1 MTDNQ
6 LSSVLDKLGAVKDT
20 MTVSRVFG
28 ESYQVDGVT
37 IVPVATVRG
46 GGGGGGGEGTPPG
59 GEGTGTGAGLGFG
72 VIVRPLGVYIV
83 KDGEVRWQPAIDVLR
98 VVVGGSS
105 SPSPRSSPSVAG
117 ASAAEDDLANNPY
130 SGRHV
135 VNEQADLPTP
145 RSRGLNHRTG
155 YRTEPRARND
165 TSPARPPAHI
175 GTYEQAHVALA
186 NGAP

>member
-28 ESYQVDGVT
+28 ESYQAGGAT

-46 GGGGGGGEGTPPG
+46 GGGGGGEGTTPG
-59 GEGTGTGAGLGFG
+59 REGTGTGAGLGFG

-98 VVVGGSS
+98 VVVGGQ
-105 SPSPRSSPSVAG
+105 
-117 ASAAEDDLANNPY
+117 L
-130 SGRHV
+130 
-135 VNEQADLPTP
+135 L
-145 RSRGLNHRTG
+145 
-155 YRTEPRARND
+155 
-165 TSPARPPAHI
+165 
-175 GTYEQAHVALA
+175 ALA
-186 NGAP
+186 AILALRRRRKRR

>member
-1 MTDNQ
+1 GGPMTDNQ

-83 KDGEVRWQPAIDVLR
+83 QDGEGRWQPALR
-98 VVVGGSS
+98 RVPGRRGGAPPRPPPHPRL
-105 SPSPRSSPSVAG
+105 PSPAQAPLRTTSLATPIR
-117 ASAAEDDLANNPY
+117 AATWSMN
-130 SGRHV
+130 
-135 VNEQADLPTP
+135 
-145 RSRGLNHRTG
+145 
-155 YRTEPRARND
+155 
-165 TSPARPPAHI
+165 
-175 GTYEQAHVALA
+175 
-186 NGAP
+186 

>member
-6 LSSVLDKLGAVKDT
+6 LSSMLDKLGAVKDT

-59 GEGTGTGAGLGFG
+59 RDGTGAGLGFG

-83 KDGEVRWQPAIDVLR
+83 KDGDVRWQHAIDVLR
-98 VVVGGSS
+98 VVVGGQ
-105 SPSPRSSPSVAG
+105 
-117 ASAAEDDLANNPY
+117 L
-130 SGRHV
+130 
-135 VNEQADLPTP
+135 L
-145 RSRGLNHRTG
+145 
-155 YRTEPRARND
+155 
-165 TSPARPPAHI
+165 
-175 GTYEQAHVALA
+175 ALA
-186 NGAP
+186 AILALRRRRRSH

>member
-28 ESYQVDGVT
+28 ESYQAGGAT

-72 VIVRPLGVYIV
+72 VIVRPLGVYVV
-83 KDGEVRWQPAIDVLR
+83 KDGEVSWQPAIDVLR
-98 VVVGGSS
+98 VVVGGQLL
-105 SPSPRSSPSVAG
+105 
-117 ASAAEDDLANNPY
+117 DLAAVLAL
-130 SGRHV
+130 R
-135 VNEQADLPTP
+135 
-145 RSRGLNHRTG
+145 RRRKSR
-155 YRTEPRARND
+155 
-165 TSPARPPAHI
+165 
-175 GTYEQAHVALA
+175 
-186 NGAP
+186 

>member
-28 ESYQVDGVT
+28 ESYQVDGVI

-46 GGGGGGGEGTPPG
+46 GGGGGGEGTAPG

-98 VVVGGSS
+98 VVVGGQ
-105 SPSPRSSPSVAG
+105 
-117 ASAAEDDLANNPY
+117 L
-130 SGRHV
+130 
-135 VNEQADLPTP
+135 L
-145 RSRGLNHRTG
+145 
-155 YRTEPRARND
+155 
-165 TSPARPPAHI
+165 
-175 GTYEQAHVALA
+175 ALA
-186 NGAP
+186 AILAFRRRRKRR

>member
-1 MTDNQ
+1 VEQPTRPGNFEEDPMTDNQ

-37 IVPVATVRG
+37 LVPVATVRG
-46 GGGGGGGEGTPPG
+46 GGGGGGGEGTAPG

-98 VVVGGSS
+98 VVVGGQ
-105 SPSPRSSPSVAG
+105 
-117 ASAAEDDLANNPY
+117 L
-130 SGRHV
+130 
-135 VNEQADLPTP
+135 L
-145 RSRGLNHRTG
+145 
-155 YRTEPRARND
+155 
-165 TSPARPPAHI
+165 
-175 GTYEQAHVALA
+175 ALA
-186 NGAP
+186 AILALRRRRKRR

>member
-6 LSSVLDKLGAVKDT
+6 LSSVLDKLGAVKDS

-72 VIVRPLGVYIV
+72 VVVRPLGVYIV
-83 KDGEVRWQPAIDVLR
+83 KDGEVRWQPAIDMLR
-98 VVVGGSS
+98 VVVGGQLLALAAILALRRRRKRRRGR
-105 SPSPRSSPSVAG
+105 PSAHSVAMV
-117 ASAAEDDLANNPY
+117 S
-130 SGRHV
+130 SCGRG
-135 VNEQADLPTP
+135 
-145 RSRGLNHRTG
+145 RSRSA
-155 YRTEPRARND
+155 Y
-165 TSPARPPAHI
+165 PPADAPDRQS
-175 GTYEQAHVALA
+175 GML
-186 NGAP
+186 GACGARDRR